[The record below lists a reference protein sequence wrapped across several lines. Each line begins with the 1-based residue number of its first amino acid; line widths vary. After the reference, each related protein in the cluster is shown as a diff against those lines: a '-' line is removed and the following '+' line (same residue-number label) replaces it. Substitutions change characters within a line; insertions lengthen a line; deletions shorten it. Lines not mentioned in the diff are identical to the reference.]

1 MVGPFGE
8 AVAAILKDATH
19 SRDTRLQVI
28 GDHAGLSVAQVSR
41 MLNGQKVITLDEYVS
56 ICESLKLDPEKVF
69 AEARLTQAVPPHP
82 APADGVVVTFPATPP
97 AEDDEDEPDWT
108 TFAART
114 NPHHDQEITERT
126 GWRDDLGEETQVGP
140 DWDKE
145 D

>member
-69 AEARLTQAVPPHP
+69 AEARLAH
-82 APADGVVVTFPATPP
+82 
-97 AEDDEDEPDWT
+97 
-108 TFAART
+108 
-114 NPHHDQEITERT
+114 
-126 GWRDDLGEETQVGP
+126 
-140 DWDKE
+140 
-145 D
+145 